1 MSKNHFIRFLRQF
14 RDTNRYRFV
23 QAVSRNHLITPS
35 KMIFRDTREVGT
47 SQLVD
52 PIAFEMIFS
61 KLVRFLGQFLDTNQ
75 YLGIQAVPANNL
87 ITSSKMIFRGLQ
99 GRGMLHLIDSISFE
113 SKGN

>member
-1 MSKNHFIRFLRQF
+1 MSKNHFKCVLSAQSFVCVPFVHGTSRSIDSATFEMIFGKLVRFLRQF

-23 QAVSRNHLITPS
+23 QAVS
-35 KMIFRDTREVGT
+35 
-47 SQLVD
+47 
-52 PIAFEMIFS
+52 
-61 KLVRFLGQFLDTNQ
+61 
-75 YLGIQAVPANNL
+75 ANNP